1 MKEIL
6 QDYSLSELQ
15 ILMEEWGERKFRAA
29 QIFRGLM
36 QGKRVSDLSEL
47 SKTLRAKLCERF
59 EDEPVKIRET
69 FVSSRRHGKV
79 SVRTC
84 GREYRRRRA
93 DAL

>member
-59 EDEPVKIRET
+59 EDEPGKIRET
-69 FVSSRRHGKV
+69 FVSSDGTEK
-79 SVRTC
+79 
-84 GREYRRRRA
+84 
-93 DAL
+93 

>member
-47 SKTLRAKLCERF
+47 SKRCARNFANGSKTS
-59 EDEPVKIRET
+59 P
-69 FVSSRRHGKV
+69 
-79 SVRTC
+79 
-84 GREYRRRRA
+84 
-93 DAL
+93 

>member
-47 SKTLRAKLCERF
+47 SKTLRAFHPTARKSIFSNLR
-59 EDEPVKIRET
+59 T
-69 FVSSRRHGKV
+69 GTSSKA
-79 SVRTC
+79 C
-84 GREYRRRRA
+84 
-93 DAL
+93 

>member
-36 QGKRVSDLSEL
+36 QGKRVSDLTNFPKRCARNFANG
-47 SKTLRAKLCERF
+47 SKTS
-59 EDEPVKIRET
+59 P
-69 FVSSRRHGKV
+69 
-79 SVRTC
+79 
-84 GREYRRRRA
+84 
-93 DAL
+93 